1 MTLGERCFGERLTD
15 PAPII
20 TRRGF
25 TFSFRFDDVVLA
37 YIASGPIVPE
47 GHLVRHGNRITVHSH
62 STNRDKALEDV
73 LQQLADQ
80 GW

>member
-1 MTLGERCFGERLTD
+1 MTLGERRLGERLTD
-15 PAPII
+15 PARIT

-25 TFSFRFDDVVLA
+25 AFSFRFDDVALA

-47 GHLVRHGNRITVHSH
+47 GHLVRHGNRVTVRSH
-62 STNRDKALEDV
+62 STNRDMALADV
-73 LQQLADQ
+73 LQQLADS